1 MSTLDAELND
11 FGAQLAVRL
20 IDRDRRVR
28 TVPPIGLSP
37 RPRDGIVVSSL
48 HCMNDPQ
55 AEGHMAS
62 HIGRRKFL
70 ATLGGAAAV
79 QRFAKEL
86 VALQPDLI
94 LSQSTP
100 TTAALLQH
108 TRTIPI
114 IFANIAD
121 PVGSGFVASFPRP
134 AATPPDSSCSSRRWP
149 ASGWSCSRRLRRA
162 STGSPSCSTRQRRH
176 ILNITRT
183 PSKPPLHPS
192 AWRRLQ
198 HLFTT
203 GPNSNLRLPHRH
215 ASRMAALS
223 CCRIPF

>member
-1 MSTLDAELND
+1 MPAGSIVS
-11 FGAQLAVRL
+11 VRW
-20 IDRDRRVR
+20 RCPRRRR
-28 TVPPIGLSP
+28 TPPISTCLSVFSP

-114 IFANIAD
+114 IFANIA
-121 PVGSGFVASFPRP
+121 
-134 AATPPDSSCSSRRWP
+134 
-149 ASGWSCSRRLRRA
+149 
-162 STGSPSCSTRQRRH
+162 
-176 ILNITRT
+176 
-183 PSKPPLHPS
+183 
-192 AWRRLQ
+192 
-198 HLFTT
+198 
-203 GPNSNLRLPHRH
+203 
-215 ASRMAALS
+215 
-223 CCRIPF
+223 